1 MSVDPAIRDHQAW
14 LGYLQPDG
22 LVVSPAA
29 LVDSQVLLPKSNIAL
44 QERFLRFVHQI
55 EHKDGAAVPTI
66 KDFGEFVTG
75 FLEWPADCL
84 YGLNGTKPLPESLSI
99 SLSEFGET
107 LSPSFAFHDPRPKE
121 PDRAWLLLVQTLP
134 LGTDL
139 DARNTKDERGWSASA
154 TQRFERLMRETGV
167 AIGLLSNGTQ
177 IRLIYKPPSETSG
190 TLTFPI
196 AAMAEVSGRPI
207 LAAFDLLLNR
217 YRLLAAP
224 NEARLP
230 ALLQRSRDYQSRVSS
245 ALARQV
251 LDCLYE
257 LLRGFESANQHTKGE
272 LLRNVLEQHSDD
284 VYGGL
289 LTVLL
294 RLVFIL
300 FAEDRGLLPGSSLYV
315 RYYSVHGLFERLRSD
330 AERYPDTMDHRYG
343 AWAQLLALFRA
354 IHNGC
359 RHPYMK
365 MPARSGYLFDPERF
379 KFLEGRSLTDPR
391 LPLVSDGTVFRVLEK
406 LLVLEGERLSY
417 RTLDVEEIGSVYQ
430 TVMGF
435 RLETAR
441 GQTIALIGKRKHKTE
456 VSAPIAINVD
466 ELLSQNPNDR
476 SKWLKEHAGQELT
489 GTAATALKQATI
501 LDELLAALEKRI
513 ARQATPHV
521 VHPGGLF
528 LQPTDERRR
537 SGSHYTPR
545 ALTEPIVRKT
555 LEPVLKQLGD
565 NPTPKQILELK
576 ICDIAMGSG
585 AFLVETCRQLGDALV
600 KAWSQHGGRP
610 PLPADE
616 DEILLARR
624 IVAQRCLYGVDRNP
638 MATDLAK
645 LSLWLATL
653 ARDHPFTFLDH
664 AFRSGDSLV
673 GLSRKQITRF
683 HWDDKARV
691 DQFVF
696 GQDELEK
703 IIERVSAYRREI
715 LEGSDFVSPEL
726 KRQKLDAA
734 DDELKKVRRAGDLCI
749 RAFFEGDS
757 AKTRNA
763 KREEALARFG
773 EVMAEAR
780 RANFAPLLKL
790 DGDIATFRGEVRTG
804 ECTEKSVTPFHW
816 EIEFPE
822 VFDREVGGFDAI
834 VGNPPFLGGKR
845 ISTVN
850 GDAYLAWLRVLH
862 EESDGNADLV
872 AHFFRRA
879 FTVLRHGGSFGLI
892 ATNTIRQ
899 GDTRHTGLRWI
910 CVRGGGTIYAARR
923 RYRWIGAA
931 AVVVSVVWI
940 AKGNIAEPF
949 DLDGQPVAI
958 ITAHLFHDGGHEN
971 PAVLEVNSGKSFIGS
986 FILGMGFTFDDSDK
1000 KGIANPIDEMKR
1012 LIAKDQRNAERIFPY
1027 LGGEEM
1033 NDSPTHAHHRYV
1045 ISFADFPLR
1054 REAFSGKSWLQADE
1068 KQRTSWL
1075 RTGIV
1080 PGDYPEPVAADWPD
1094 LLRIVE
1100 EKVKEERAK
1109 KAAEIRAYPW
1119 WRFWRSR
1126 GELATATRGLA
1137 RVIGLSRV
1145 GQQAAFTF
1153 LPTGTVFADSMVI
1166 FAFDKYAALCM
1177 LQSRPHEGWARFFA
1191 SSMKDDLRYTPE
1203 DCFETFPFPDRWEAD
1218 EALEGAGRAYYE
1230 FRAALM
1236 LRKNEGL
1243 TTTYNRFHN
1252 PVEDD
1257 PEIIQLR
1264 ELHGTMD
1271 RAVLAA
1277 YGWRDI
1283 PTDCEFIPDYFD
1295 ESPDGGDPI
1304 PKSVRYRW
1312 PDPVRDEVLARL
1324 LKLNAERAEQE
1335 KIAGKLKLAAK
1346 PKKSRKQSTRVGA
1359 EILP

>member
-1 MSVDPAIRDHQAW
+1 MSADPAIRDHQGW

-44 QERFLRFVHQI
+44 QERFLRFVHEI
-55 EHKDGAAVPTI
+55 EHKDGAAVPAI

-107 LSPSFAFHDPRPKE
+107 LSPSFAFQDPRPKE
-121 PDRAWLLLVQTLP
+121 PGKAWLLLIQTLP

-139 DARNTKDERGWSASA
+139 DARHTKDERGWSASA
-154 TQRFERLMRETGV
+154 SQRFERLMRETGV

-272 LLRNVLEQHSDD
+272 LLRDVLEQHSDD

-300 FAEDRGLLPGSSLYV
+300 FAEDRGLLPASPLYV
-315 RYYSVHGLFERLRSD
+315 RHYSVHGLFERLRSD
-330 AERYPDTMDHRYG
+330 SERYPDTMDHRYG

-359 RHPYMK
+359 RHPQMK
-365 MPARSGYLFDPERF
+365 MPARSGYLFDPDRF

-417 RTLDVEEIGSVYQ
+417 RTLDVEEVGSVYQ

-435 RLETAR
+435 QLEIAR

-456 VSAPIAINVD
+456 VAAPIAINVD
-466 ELLSQNPNDR
+466 DLLSQNGSDR

-489 GTAATALKQATI
+489 GTAATAFKQANT

-555 LEPVLKQLGD
+555 LGPVLKQLGD

-585 AFLVETCRQLGDALV
+585 AFLVETCRQLGDSLV
-600 KAWSQHGGRP
+600 KAWGQHGERP

-624 IVAQRCLYGVDRNP
+624 IVAQRCLYGVDRNQ

-683 HWDDKARV
+683 HWDDKARI

-703 IIERVSAYRREI
+703 IIERVSAYRRDI

-734 DDELKKVRRAGDLCI
+734 DEELKKVRRAGDLCI
-749 RAFFEGDS
+749 RAFFEGDN
-757 AKTRNA
+757 AKARNA
-763 KREEALARFG
+763 RREEALLRFG
-773 EVMAEAR
+773 EAMSELR
-780 RANFAPLLKL
+780 RGNFVPLLQL
-790 DGDIATFRGEVRTG
+790 ETDVANFRGEGQMRDRADEAVI
-804 ECTEKSVTPFHW
+804 PFHW

-822 VFDREVGGFDAI
+822 VFDRENAGFDAF
-834 VGNPPFLGGKR
+834 VGNPPFAGRATLYAGNRLGY
-845 ISTVN
+845 IE
-850 GDAYLAWLRVLH
+850 WLH
-862 EESDGNADLV
+862 ELDPDSHGNSDLV
-872 AHFFRRA
+872 AHFFRQA
-879 FTVLRHGGSFGLI
+879 FRLLRRDGCFGLI
-892 ATNTIRQ
+892 ATNTIGQ
-899 GDTRHTGLRWI
+899 GDTRATGLRWI
-910 CVRGGGTIYAARR
+910 CNHGGTIYSARK
-923 RYRWIGAA
+923 RYKWPGQA
-931 AVVVSVVWI
+931 AVIVSVVWVT
-940 AKGNIAEPF
+940 KGKAAGPF
-949 DLDGQPVAI
+949 DLDGRNVPL
-958 ITAHLFHDGGHEN
+958 ITAYLFHAGGHDD
-971 PAVLEVNSGKSFIGS
+971 PAPLAANKGKCFQGS
-986 FILGMGFTFDDSDK
+986 VVVGMGFTFDDTDTN
-1000 KGIANPIDEMKR
+1000 GVANPLSLMNK
-1012 LIAKDQRNAERIFPY
+1012 LIATNPVNAERIFSY
-1027 LGGEEM
+1027 IGGEEI
-1033 NDSPTHAHHRYV
+1033 NNTPTQQGHRFIFNLSDLPYDDAQTL
-1045 ISFADFPLR
+1045 F
-1054 REAFSGKSWLQADE
+1054 
-1068 KQRTSWL
+1068 
-1075 RTGIV
+1075 
-1080 PGDYPEPVAADWPD
+1080 PD
-1094 LLRIVE
+1094 LLE
-1100 EKVKEERAK
+1100 LAKVKVRPEREAAYNAK
-1109 KAAEIRAYPW
+1109 PSKDKEKRMKTW
-1119 WRFWRSR
+1119 WQFSRSSPD
-1126 GELATATRGLA
+1126 LYSAIKKLN
-1137 RVIGLSRV
+1137 RVIVCSRV
-1145 GQQAAFTF
+1145 GDRLSLAF
-1153 LPTGTVFADSMVI
+1153 LPVGAIFADSTCV
-1166 FAFDKYAALCM
+1166 FAFDSWGAFSV
-1177 LQSRPHEGWARFFA
+1177 LQSRVHELWARFFA
-1191 SSMKDDLRYTPE
+1191 SSMKDDLRYTPT
-1203 DCFETFPFPDRWEAD
+1203 DCFETFPFPPKWETD
-1218 EALEGAGRAYYE
+1218 EQLDDGGREYYQ

-1236 LRKNEGL
+1236 VRNNEGL
-1243 TTTYNRFHN
+1243 TATYNRFHN
-1252 PVEDD
+1252 PAERNDD
-1257 PEIIQLR
+1257 ILRLR
-1264 ELHGTMD
+1264 ELHTAMD

-1277 YGWRDI
+1277 YGWSDV
-1283 PTDCEFIPDYFD
+1283 PVGCDFIADYFD
-1295 ESPDGGDPI
+1295 EAAEGGNPV
-1304 PKSVRYRW
+1304 PKNVRYRW
-1312 PDPVRDEVLARL
+1312 LDVVRDEVLARL
-1324 LKLNAERAEQE
+1324 LKLNAERSAEE
-1335 KIAGKLKLAAK
+1335 IIAGITGRVATKHRKPAQAA
-1346 PKKSRKQSTRVGA
+1346 SA
-1359 EILP
+1359 N

>member
-1 MSVDPAIRDHQAW
+1 MSIDPAVRDHQGW

-29 LVDSQVLLPKSNIAL
+29 LVDSQVLLPKGNIAL

-55 EHKDGAAVPTI
+55 EHKDGATAPAI

-84 YGLNGTKPLPESLSI
+84 YGLNGAKPLPESLSV

-107 LSPSFAFHDPRPKE
+107 LSPNFAFQDPRPKE
-121 PDRAWLLLVQTLP
+121 PDKAWLLLIQTLP

-139 DARNTKDERGWSASA
+139 DVRNTKDERGWSASA
-154 TQRFERLMRETGV
+154 SQRFERLMRETGV

-177 IRLIYKPPSETSG
+177 VRLIYRPPSETSG

-272 LLRNVLEQHSDD
+272 LLRDVLEQHSDD

-300 FAEDRGLLPGSSLYV
+300 FAEDRGLLPGSPLYV
-315 RYYSVHGLFERLRSD
+315 RHYSVHGLFERLRTD

-359 RHPYMK
+359 RHPQMK

-391 LPLVSDGTVFRVLEK
+391 LPLISDGTVFRVLEK
-406 LLVLEGERLSY
+406 LLVLGGERLSY

-456 VSAPIAINVD
+456 VAAPIAINVD
-466 ELLSQNPNDR
+466 ELHSQNGNDR
-476 SKWLKEHAGQELT
+476 SKWLKEHSGQELT
-489 GTAATALKQATI
+489 GTAATALKQATT
-501 LDELLAALEKRI
+501 LEELLAALEKRI

-521 VHPGGLF
+521 VHSGGLF

-555 LEPVLKQLGD
+555 LGPVLKQFGD
-565 NPTPKQILELK
+565 DPTPKQILELK

-585 AFLVETCRQLGDALV
+585 AFLVQTCRQLGDALV
-600 KAWSQHGGRP
+600 KAWAQHGGRP
-610 PLPADE
+610 ALPADE

-703 IIERVSAYRREI
+703 IIERVSAYRRDI
-715 LEGSDFVSPEL
+715 LDGSDFVSPEL
-726 KRQKLDAA
+726 KRQKLAAA
-734 DDELKKVRRAGDLCI
+734 DEELKKVRRAGDLCV
-749 RAFFEGDS
+749 RAFFEGDT

-763 KREEALARFG
+763 CREEALARFG
-773 EVMAEAR
+773 EATAEAR
-780 RANFAPLLKL
+780 HANFAPLQRL
-790 DGDIATFRGEVRTG
+790 DADIAVFRGEAFSRDG
-804 ECTEKSVTPFHW
+804 ADKPVTPFHW
-816 EIEFPE
+816 ETEFPE
-822 VFDREVGGFDAI
+822 VFDRENGGFDAI
-834 VGNPPFLGGKR
+834 VGNPPFAGRASLFTSNRHGYIDFLGE
-845 ISTVN
+845 
-850 GDAYLAWLRVLH
+850 LH
-862 EESDGNADLV
+862 PDSHGNADLV
-872 AHFFRRA
+872 AHFFRRS
-879 FTVLRHGGSFGLI
+879 FNLLRRSGCFGLI
-892 ATNTIRQ
+892 ATNTIGQ
-899 GDTRHTGLRWI
+899 GDTRVTGLRWI
-910 CVRGGGTIYAARR
+910 CANNGTIYAALK
-923 RYRWIGAA
+923 RYKWPGQA

-940 AKGNIAEPF
+940 TKAVVPGPF
-949 DLDGQPVAI
+949 DLDGRTVQQ
-958 ITAHLFHDGGHEN
+958 ITAYLFHAGTNEN
-971 PAVLEVNSGKSFIGS
+971 PAILMANEGKSFQGCVVV
-986 FILGMGFTFDDSDK
+986 GMGFTFDDTDR
-1000 KGIANPIDEMKR
+1000 KGVASSISEMKALVAR
-1012 LIAKDQRNAERIFPY
+1012 KPKNAERIFPFI
-1027 LGGEEM
+1027 GGEEV
-1033 NDSPTHAHHRYV
+1033 NDDPQQLNHRF
-1045 ISFADFPLR
+1045 IINFGDM
-1054 REAFSGKSWLQADE
+1054 DE
-1068 KQRTSWL
+1068 GTARSE
-1075 RTGIV
+1075 
-1080 PGDYPEPVAADWPD
+1080 YPD
-1094 LLRIVE
+1094 LMRIVE
-1100 EKVKEERAK
+1100 ERVKPERQKRGVKLSSDQAKRADRWWQYSRTAKDLYDSIRGTKKV
-1109 KAAEIRAYPW
+1109 
-1119 WRFWRSR
+1119 
-1126 GELATATRGLA
+1126 LAISQVTAQFAFAFLPA
-1137 RVIGLSRV
+1137 HWVFSHALNVFSFE
-1145 GQQAAFTF
+1145 QDAAF
-1153 LPTGTVFADSMVI
+1153 
-1166 FAFDKYAALCM
+1166 AL
-1177 LQSRPHEGWARFFA
+1177 LQSRVHEIWVRFFG
-1191 SSMKDDLRYTPE
+1191 SSLEDRLRYTPT
-1203 DCFETFPFPDRWEAD
+1203 DCFATFPFPREWQMDATMEAS
-1218 EALEGAGRAYYE
+1218 GRDYYE

-1236 LRKNEGL
+1236 VRNNEGL
-1243 TTTYNRFHN
+1243 TATYNRFHN
-1252 PVEDD
+1252 PVEHDSD
-1257 PEIIQLR
+1257 ILRLR
-1264 ELHGTMD
+1264 EMHAAMD

-1277 YGWRDI
+1277 YGWPNI
-1283 PTDCEFIPDYFD
+1283 PTACEFIPDYFD
-1295 ESPDGGDPI
+1295 EPSEGGDAI
-1304 PKSVRYRW
+1304 PKSIRYRW
-1312 PDPVRDEVLARL
+1312 PDLVRDEVLARL
-1324 LKLNAERAEQE
+1324 LKLNAERAERE
-1335 KIAGKLKLAAK
+1335 KMAGNIAE
-1346 PKKSRKQSTRVGA
+1346 PKGGTKRKKRHKQATQLRA
-1359 EILP
+1359 EIV

>member
-55 EHKDGAAVPTI
+55 EHKDGGAVPAI

-107 LSPSFAFHDPRPKE
+107 LSPSFAFQDPRPKE
-121 PDRAWLLLVQTLP
+121 PDKAWLLLIQTLP

-154 TQRFERLMRETGV
+154 SQRFERLMRETGV

-272 LLRNVLEQHSDD
+272 LLRDVLEQHSDD

-300 FAEDRGLLPGSSLYV
+300 FAEDRGLLPGSPLYV
-315 RYYSVHGLFERLRSD
+315 RHYSVHGLFERLRSD

-359 RHPYMK
+359 RHPQMK
-365 MPARSGYLFDPERF
+365 MPARSGYLFDPDRF

-435 RLETAR
+435 RLEIAR

-456 VSAPIAINVD
+456 VAAPIAINVD
-466 ELLSQNPNDR
+466 ELLSQNGSDR

-489 GTAATALKQATI
+489 GTAATALKQATT

-600 KAWSQHGGRP
+600 KAWGQHGGRP

-645 LSLWLATL
+645 LSLWLATF

-763 KREEALARFG
+763 RREEALARFG
-773 EVMAEAR
+773 EATAEAR
-780 RANFAPLLKL
+780 RANFAPLLQL
-790 DGDIATFRGEVRTG
+790 DGDIAAFRGEARRAD
-804 ECTEKSVTPFHW
+804 CADKPVTPFHW

-822 VFDREVGGFDAI
+822 VFDRENGGFDAF
-834 VGNPPFLGGKR
+834 VGNPPYGGKN
-845 ISTVN
+845 TVIDGN
-850 GDAYLAWLRVLH
+850 REGYLDWLKTLH
-862 EESDGNADLV
+862 EESHGNADLV

-879 FTVLRHGGSFGLI
+879 FATV
-892 ATNTIRQ
+892 
-899 GDTRHTGLRWI
+899 
-910 CVRGGGTIYAARR
+910 V
-923 RYRWIGAA
+923 
-931 AVVVSVVWI
+931 
-940 AKGNIAEPF
+940 
-949 DLDGQPVAI
+949 
-958 ITAHLFHDGGHEN
+958 
-971 PAVLEVNSGKSFIGS
+971 
-986 FILGMGFTFDDSDK
+986 
-1000 KGIANPIDEMKR
+1000 
-1012 LIAKDQRNAERIFPY
+1012 
-1027 LGGEEM
+1027 
-1033 NDSPTHAHHRYV
+1033 
-1045 ISFADFPLR
+1045 
-1054 REAFSGKSWLQADE
+1054 
-1068 KQRTSWL
+1068 
-1075 RTGIV
+1075 
-1080 PGDYPEPVAADWPD
+1080 
-1094 LLRIVE
+1094 
-1100 EKVKEERAK
+1100 
-1109 KAAEIRAYPW
+1109 
-1119 WRFWRSR
+1119 
-1126 GELATATRGLA
+1126 ATA
-1137 RVIGLSRV
+1137 
-1145 GQQAAFTF
+1145 
-1153 LPTGTVFADSMVI
+1153 
-1166 FAFDKYAALCM
+1166 
-1177 LQSRPHEGWARFFA
+1177 A
-1191 SSMKDDLRYTPE
+1191 SD
-1203 DCFETFPFPDRWEAD
+1203 
-1218 EALEGAGRAYYE
+1218 
-1230 FRAALM
+1230 
-1236 LRKNEGL
+1236 
-1243 TTTYNRFHN
+1243 
-1252 PVEDD
+1252 
-1257 PEIIQLR
+1257 
-1264 ELHGTMD
+1264 
-1271 RAVLAA
+1271 
-1277 YGWRDI
+1277 
-1283 PTDCEFIPDYFD
+1283 
-1295 ESPDGGDPI
+1295 
-1304 PKSVRYRW
+1304 
-1312 PDPVRDEVLARL
+1312 
-1324 LKLNAERAEQE
+1324 
-1335 KIAGKLKLAAK
+1335 
-1346 PKKSRKQSTRVGA
+1346 
-1359 EILP
+1359 